1 MKTSTSF
8 RRFMSRA
15 DAAAMIVFMLAGAGI
30 ALTTLISAVVR
41 ISEVLSDQQVA
52 LFARFW
58 ETVVQVQIDPDVTSL
73 PVDLDTGWFTTATV
87 PAVSV
92 VLLVVQQ
99 VVLALGVGSVIA
111 CLLLVAWSVLR
122 GRVFGRTNTRL
133 VTAAGIAG
141 LLTLAIVPLLG
152 DMAASAAFDEI
163 SAGRLDY
170 VAISVDIFP
179 LILTAFVAALA
190 TTVFTM
196 GERLQRDTEGLV

>member
-141 LLTLAIVPLLG
+141 LLTLAVVPLLG

>member
-141 LLTLAIVPLLG
+141 LLTLAVVPLLG
-152 DMAASAAFDEI
+152 DMAASEAFDEI
-163 SAGRLDY
+163 AAGRLDY

-179 LILTAFVAALA
+179 LILTALVAALA

>member
-99 VVLALGVGSVIA
+99 IVLALGVGSVIA

-141 LLTLAIVPLLG
+141 LLTLAVVPLLG

-163 SAGRLDY
+163 AAGRLDY

-190 TTVFTM
+190 TTVFTV
-196 GERLQRDTEGLV
+196 GERLQRDTQGLV

>member
-73 PVDLDTGWFTTATV
+73 PVDLDTGWFTAATV

-141 LLTLAIVPLLG
+141 LLTLAVVPLLG

-163 SAGRLDY
+163 AAGRLDY

>member
-1 MKTSTSF
+1 MKAPTSF

-122 GRVFGRTNTRL
+122 GRVFGRTTTRL

-163 SAGRLDY
+163 AAGRLDY

-190 TTVFTM
+190 TTVFTV
-196 GERLQRDTEGLV
+196 GERLQRDTQGLV

>member
-15 DAAAMIVFMLAGAGI
+15 DAAAMIVFMLAGVGI

-73 PVDLDTGWFTTATV
+73 PVDLDTGWFTTSTI

-99 VVLALGVGSVIA
+99 IVLALGVGSVIA

-122 GRVFGRTNTRL
+122 GRVFGRTTTRL
-133 VTAAGIAG
+133 VTAAGIAS

-170 VAISVDIFP
+170 VAIS
-179 LILTAFVAALA
+179 
-190 TTVFTM
+190 
-196 GERLQRDTEGLV
+196 TEL

>member
-141 LLTLAIVPLLG
+141 LLTLAVVPLLG

-163 SAGRLDY
+163 AAGRLDY

>member
-141 LLTLAIVPLLG
+141 LLTLAVVPLLG

-163 SAGRLDY
+163 AAGRLDY

-196 GERLQRDTEGLV
+196 GERLQRVAEGLV

>member
-1 MKTSTSF
+1 MRTPTSF

-58 ETVVQVQIDPDVTSL
+58 ETVAQVQIDPDVTSL

-196 GERLQRDTEGLV
+196 GARLQRDTEGLV

>member
-141 LLTLAIVPLLG
+141 LLTLAVVPLLG
-152 DMAASAAFDEI
+152 DMAARAAFDEI
-163 SAGRLDY
+163 AAGRLDY

>member
-122 GRVFGRTNTRL
+122 GRVFGRTTTRL

>member
-1 MKTSTSF
+1 MRTPTSF

-58 ETVVQVQIDPDVTSL
+58 ETVAQVQIDPDVTSL
-73 PVDLDTGWFTTATV
+73 PVDLETGWFTTATV

-179 LILTAFVAALA
+179 LVLTAFVAALA

-196 GERLQRDTEGLV
+196 GARLQRDTEGLV

>member
-141 LLTLAIVPLLG
+141 LLTLAVVPLLG

-163 SAGRLDY
+163 AAGRLDY

-179 LILTAFVAALA
+179 LILTAFVATLA

>member
-73 PVDLDTGWFTTATV
+73 PVDLDTGWITTSTI

-99 VVLALGVGSVIA
+99 IVLALGVSSVIA

-122 GRVFGRTNTRL
+122 GRVFGRTTTRL

-152 DMAASAAFDEI
+152 DMAASAAFAEI

>member
-52 LFARFW
+52 VFARFW

-73 PVDLDTGWFTTATV
+73 PVDLDTGWFTTSTI

-99 VVLALGVGSVIA
+99 IVLALGVGSVIA

-122 GRVFGRTNTRL
+122 GRVFGRTTTRL